1 VECPPNPP
9 SLHSSPTSPPSAATR
24 GETAHW
30 LLVIDELQDQD
41 PHHLE
46 AVFEPMRAA
55 NNATAVYIGT
65 VRTTSDALWQ
75 KKQELELLQDKDG
88 CQRVWIVP
96 PETVIAQNP
105 AYGRFLAGKIAKL
118 GRDHPIVASEY
129 HNTPLQADGG
139 LFDRRRL
146 QLMRGIHSRQSAPDP
161 AATYLATLD
170 VAGIDEAATDPVAQL
185 ANPGRDY
192 TVAHIFE
199 ALPDPDGGP
208 PAYLARDIFVDHGT
222 RHFQDAPGRPSLA
235 SSLLAWLQHW
245 HVAHLVGDNTG
256 IGAGLVSWLSARF
269 PADHVTG
276 YAFTR
281 QSKAKLGSAFIAV
294 VETGRFR
301 YWTDDDRPLSD
312 AWWFFRQAEACTYH
326 LPPGGIF
333 DRDLQW
339 GVPASAKISVP
350 YGGPGDA
357 KASPQAKA
365 TALAVH
371 DDRLL
376 SAALV
381 AVYDAQAIF
390 ASAAPT
396 APLSPP
402 PTPSTIYHSNVGA
415 GLVPALGS
423 SCVKYPIC
431 EDKRL

>member
-1 VECPPNPP
+1 
-9 SLHSSPTSPPSAATR
+9 
-24 GETAHW
+24 
-30 LLVIDELQDQD
+30 
-41 PHHLE
+41 
-46 AVFEPMRAA
+46 
-55 NNATAVYIGT
+55 
-65 VRTTSDALWQ
+65 
-75 KKQELELLQDKDG
+75 
-88 CQRVWIVP
+88 
-96 PETVIAQNP
+96 
-105 AYGRFLAGKIAKL
+105 
-118 GRDHPIVASEY
+118 
-129 HNTPLQADGG
+129 
-139 LFDRRRL
+139 
-146 QLMRGIHSRQSAPDP
+146 MRGTHSRQSTPDP

-208 PAYLARDIFVDHGT
+208 PTYLARDVFVDHGT

-235 SSLLAWLQHW
+235 ASLLAWLQHW

-281 QSKAKLGSAFIAV
+281 QSKARLGSNFIAV

-301 YWTDDDRPLSD
+301 YWTDEADSNQPQPLGD
-312 AWWFFRQAEACTYH
+312 AWWFFRQAEACAYH

-339 GVPASAKISVP
+339 GVPASAKISTP
-350 YGGPGDA
+350 AGQQP
-357 KASPQAKA
+357 
-365 TALAVH
+365 LH

-381 AVYDAQAIF
+381 AVFDDLYTTGHLRLGRAHSAIIP
-390 ASAAPT
+390 ASD
-396 APLSPP
+396 PLD
-402 PTPSTIYHSNVGA
+402 N
-415 GLVPALGS
+415 L
-423 SCVKYPIC
+423 KF
-431 EDKRL
+431 